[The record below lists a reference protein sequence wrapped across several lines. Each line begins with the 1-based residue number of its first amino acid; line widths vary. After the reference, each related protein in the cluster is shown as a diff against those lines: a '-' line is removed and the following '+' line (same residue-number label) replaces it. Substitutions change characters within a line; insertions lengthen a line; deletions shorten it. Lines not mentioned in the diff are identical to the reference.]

1 MSRYHRHSAVT
12 LVELLVVISIIGLL
26 AGVSAVAAAHA
37 MESAKVA
44 RTHAL
49 IAKLDALVMQRW
61 ESYRSR
67 RLPLEIPQFVKRP
80 GDAQIVATPPEV
92 AAQVRCDAIRELMR
106 MEMPERWSDIYG
118 GSNNIEL
125 WADPIKKQPYLS
137 LTVPGE
143 AATVPVPMTA
153 ASVCYQTFFQ
163 SAASTP
169 AFTANGYN
177 HQGAKCLYL
186 LVTMGLEESDVLENF
201 SADEIGDPD
210 GSGCNCFLDAW
221 GNPIEFLRW
230 APGFV
235 SPMQPN
241 PPTDADQTDPTGVYG
256 SPNPTIAGMPQTF
269 ALYPLIYSAGPDGYY
284 DIVNEADSPYR
295 LSYGVV
301 GVINNPFYTRGGAN
315 VNFSDGPVGTPAVLP
330 ASDRQTG
337 RQLGSTDN
345 ITNHALGAH

>member
-1 MSRYHRHSAVT
+1 M
-12 LVELLVVISIIGLL
+12 VISIIALL
-26 AGVSAVAAAHA
+26 ASLSAMAAVQA

-44 RTHAL
+44 KTRAL
-49 IAKLDALVMQRW
+49 IAKLDAFIMQRW
-61 ESYRSR
+61 ESYRWR
-67 RLPLEIPQFVKRP
+67 RLPLEIPPFVKRP
-80 GDAQIVATPPEV
+80 SDGQIVPTPPEV
-92 AAQVRCDAIRELMR
+92 AAQVRCDAVRELMR
-106 MEMPERWSDIYG
+106 MEIPERWSDVY

-125 WADPIKKQPYLS
+125 WVDPIKKQPYLS

-143 AATVPVPMTA
+143 AATVPAPVTA
-153 ASVCYQTFFQ
+153 ASLCYQTFFQ
-163 SAASTP
+163 RVASTP

-186 LVTMGLEESDVLENF
+186 LVTMGLEEPDVLENF

-230 APGFV
+230 APGFR
-235 SPMQPN
+235 SPMQPS
-241 PPTDADQTDPTGVYG
+241 PPTDVDQTDPTGVYG
-256 SPNPTIAGMPQTF
+256 SPNPTVAGRPQSF

-301 GVINNPFYTRGGAN
+301 GVINNPFYSMGGAS
-315 VNFSDGPVGTPAVLP
+315 VNFSDGPLGTPAFLP
-330 ASDRQTG
+330 ATDRQTG
-337 RQLGSTDN
+337 RQLGNADN

>member
-1 MSRYHRHSAVT
+1 MSRQHRRAAFT
-12 LVELLVVISIIGLL
+12 LVELLVVMSIIALL
-26 AGVSAVAAAHA
+26 AGMSAIAAMHA
-37 MESAKVA
+37 MESAKTA
-44 RTHAL
+44 KTRAL

-61 ESYRSR
+61 ESYRWR
-67 RLPLEIPQFVKRP
+67 RLPLQIPPFVKQAN
-80 GDAQIVATPPEV
+80 GQIVPTPPEL

-118 GSNNIEL
+118 ESNNVEL

-137 LTVPGE
+137 LTVPGG
-143 AATVPVPMTA
+143 AATVPVPVTA
-153 ASVCYQTFFQ
+153 ASLSYQTFFQ
-163 SAASTP
+163 SVASTP
-169 AFTANGYN
+169 GFVANGYN

-186 LVTMGLEESDVLENF
+186 LVTMGLEENDVLENF

-230 APGFV
+230 APGFN

-241 PPTDADQTDPTGVYG
+241 PPTDVDQTDPTGVYG
-256 SPNPTIAGMPQTF
+256 SPKPTVAGMPQTF

-295 LSYGVV
+295 MDYGVV
-301 GVINNPFYTRGGAN
+301 GVINNPFYSMGGAN
-315 VNFSDGPVGTPAVLP
+315 VNFSDGPVGTSAVLP
-330 ASDRQTG
+330 VSDRQSG
-337 RQLGSTDN
+337 RQLGNADN